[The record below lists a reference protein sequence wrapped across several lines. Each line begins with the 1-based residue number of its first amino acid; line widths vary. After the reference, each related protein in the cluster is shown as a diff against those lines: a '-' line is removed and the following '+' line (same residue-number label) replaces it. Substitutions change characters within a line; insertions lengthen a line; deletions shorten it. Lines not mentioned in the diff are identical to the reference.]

1 MSEKELIKKWKDLKL
16 IIEENNSKLKIQDMS
31 REEKKKNQQ
40 QSYGGKT
47 KVLTTMPKSK
57 YYDFENTET
66 KNHQGY
72 ASALLLGLLTFIFQI
87 LLVSIAYIMIK

>member
-16 IIEENNSKLKIQDMS
+16 IIEENNSQEKNIEAS
-31 REEKKKNQQ
+31 NEESDKNKE

-57 YYDFENTET
+57 YYDFENSET
-66 KNHQGY
+66 KNHHGY

-87 LLVSIAYIMIK
+87 LFVSIVYIIIK